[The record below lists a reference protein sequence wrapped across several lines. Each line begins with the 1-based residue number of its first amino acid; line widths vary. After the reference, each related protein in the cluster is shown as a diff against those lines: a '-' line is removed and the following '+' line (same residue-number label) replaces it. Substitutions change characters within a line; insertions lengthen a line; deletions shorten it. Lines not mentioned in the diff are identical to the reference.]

1 MDRQQELLRAT
12 TNTIW
17 KYTQDQIPFV
27 VVEEIYNKQIKQTEC
42 KLMGYWIWRD
52 LSYSLCDSFAVV
64 SYQKLSTSNSLLAL
78 DKTSSVDDWFM

>member
-1 MDRQQELLRAT
+1 MDGHQELLRAT

-42 KLMGYWIWRD
+42 KLMGNGFDEYFLIHR
-52 LSYSLCDSFAVV
+52 VI
-64 SYQKLSTSNSLLAL
+64 LLQ
-78 DKTSSVDDWFM
+78 

>member
-42 KLMGYWIWRD
+42 KLMG
-52 LSYSLCDSFAVV
+52 
-64 SYQKLSTSNSLLAL
+64 
-78 DKTSSVDDWFM
+78 